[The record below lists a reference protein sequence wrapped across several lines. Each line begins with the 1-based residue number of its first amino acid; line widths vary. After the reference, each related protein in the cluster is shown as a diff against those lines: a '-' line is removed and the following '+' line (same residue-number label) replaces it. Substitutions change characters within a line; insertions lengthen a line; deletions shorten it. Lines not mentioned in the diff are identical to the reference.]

1 MAPKYV
7 STVCQLAGRGGSPGY
22 EMLAIKARAARKG
35 MPALVCAAMKPQPAV
50 DKARPV
56 QDQAGN
62 RNPQAVKGEAKPI
75 SPSGGTT
82 PRRNANGVRQS
93 SCLVL
98 SVHSKAKGRASST
111 AQSAQK
117 AIAPAAD
124 TSGPKKFLA
133 PTASGQSAPA

>member
-1 MAPKYV
+1 
-7 STVCQLAGRGGSPGY
+7 
-22 EMLAIKARAARKG
+22 MLAIKARAARKG
-35 MPALVCAAMKPQPAV
+35 MPALGYAAIKPQPAM

-62 RNPQAVKGEAKPI
+62 RNPEAVRGEAKPM

-82 PRRNANGVRQS
+82 PRRSANGARHS
-93 SCLVL
+93 RCLVR

-117 AIAPAAD
+117 AIAAPAEI
-124 TSGPKKFLA
+124 SGPKKFLA